1 MFSRLVEEVQ
11 NDLDRT
17 QALVKHLRQP
27 GAEPSRCGMFCLATP
42 LTTSARAVASHR
54 LLSGSTRTVWQSSR
68 PPSTDVVPLTTC
80 AYLTWRP
87 PQAQRARASRLYAAA
102 VPRDVLEGRATS
114 TCVSGHC
121 TQPRGAASP
130 SCSRALGGPFKDEY
144 TFNLDSWL
152 KVFKIDHESH
162 GRELRV
168 PEHDAD
174 IAQSRPGS

>member
-1 MFSRLVEEVQ
+1 MRYVLPCHSAHHVRARCRKPPTSQWFHAYRLAIITPTLYGRRAAY
-11 NDLDRT
+11 DMCISDMAT
-17 QALVKHLRQP
+17 A
-27 GAEPSRCGMFCLATP
+27 PSK
-42 LTTSARAVASHR
+42 
-54 LLSGSTRTVWQSSR
+54 
-68 PPSTDVVPLTTC
+68 
-80 AYLTWRP
+80 
-87 PQAQRARASRLYAAA
+87 RARASRLSAAA

-121 TQPRGAASP
+121 TQPRGVASP